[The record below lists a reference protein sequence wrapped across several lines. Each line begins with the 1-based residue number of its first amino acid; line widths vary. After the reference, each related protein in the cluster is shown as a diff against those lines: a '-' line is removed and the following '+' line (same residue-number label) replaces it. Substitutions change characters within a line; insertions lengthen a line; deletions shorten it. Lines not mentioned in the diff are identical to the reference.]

1 MPQWQRVRTADF
13 YDIGFSLWTLGFES
27 HHTCKSAPP
36 EPYNSLMLPK
46 EDYITVS
53 KSVLCMVK
61 KEKKKK
67 ESHLLCN
74 SKALQ
79 NHSQWSKPH

>member
-1 MPQWQRVRTADF
+1 MPQWERGRTADF
-13 YDIGFSLWTLGFES
+13 YNVGLSSWTLGFES

-36 EPYNSLMLPK
+36 DPSNSLMLPK
-46 EDYITVS
+46 EEDCFTES
-53 KSVLCMVK
+53 KSVLSVVK
-61 KEKKKK
+61 KEKK

-79 NHSQWSKPH
+79 NHSQWSKPY